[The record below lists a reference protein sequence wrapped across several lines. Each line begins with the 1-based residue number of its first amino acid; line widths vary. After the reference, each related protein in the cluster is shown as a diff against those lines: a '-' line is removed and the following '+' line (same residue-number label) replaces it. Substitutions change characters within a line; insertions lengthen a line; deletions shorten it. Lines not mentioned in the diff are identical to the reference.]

1 MPSIQIDDQTGKA
14 LSVLAASQGMTLEE
28 YVQELL
34 ARHLPLQN
42 HPITPEEFDTEL
54 EALSIDGPSLPPDFS
69 RADIY
74 SDHD

>member
-14 LSVLAASQGMTLEE
+14 LSVLAASFGMTLEE

-42 HPITPEEFDTEL
+42 HPISPEDFDAEL
-54 EALSIDGPSLPPDFS
+54 DALTIDSPSLPVDFS

-74 SDHD
+74 ADHE